1 MIQGDTGM
9 AMRKGLAAQCGAPA
23 QGWTLTELLMVMA
36 ILGILAAVAIPGY
49 QQQQRQARRSDAQTA
64 LLQLQLDQAR
74 YRSHNERF
82 ASETAALGWT
92 SDRSSQ
98 GHYRLQ
104 IAQADSNGFVIEA
117 HAVGTQRA
125 DTACNP
131 MRLALQDAA
140 TVVLSSGADTSG
152 DSARCWRP

>member
-1 MIQGDTGM
+1 M
-9 AMRKGLAAQCGAPA
+9 AMLNRLAARCGAPA
-23 QGWTLTELLMVMA
+23 RGWTLTELLMVMA

-49 QQQQRQARRSDAQTA
+49 QQQQRQARRTDAQTA

-74 YRSHNERF
+74 YRGHNERF
-82 ASETAALGWT
+82 ATEMAELGWT

-104 IAQADSNGFVIEA
+104 IARADSDGYVIEA
-117 HAVGTQRA
+117 HALGAQSA
-125 DTACNP
+125 DAACTP
-131 MRLALQDAA
+131 MRLTLRHVA
-140 TVVLSSGADTSG
+140 TVELSSGADASG